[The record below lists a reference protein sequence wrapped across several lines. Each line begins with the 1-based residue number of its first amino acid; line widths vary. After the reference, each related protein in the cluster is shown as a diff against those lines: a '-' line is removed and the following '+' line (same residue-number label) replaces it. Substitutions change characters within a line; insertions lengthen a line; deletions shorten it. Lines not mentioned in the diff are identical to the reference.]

1 MPVFKAV
8 KNEVNGIEACIL
20 LMATSPLNNLGP
32 ALAAMSNGRANY
44 LGHAGLEA
52 LENKNCHYHLSRQLN
67 IMIRVIAGPIVSK
80 LAVARSISMQ
90 PGPTVPRIIN

>member
-1 MPVFKAV
+1 MKLMVSRLAF
-8 KNEVNGIEACIL
+8 CLWL
-20 LMATSPLNNLGP
+20 LAHWATLAP
-32 ALAAMSNGRANY
+32 ALTATSNGRANC

-52 LENKNCHYHLSRQLN
+52 LENKNCPCHLSRQLN